1 MHESFK
7 IGDKVICEGKLG
19 RIIADLPYQVATD
32 EGANVRFD
40 GGGSTWDWAEN
51 IVHVSDVESERGFAV
66 GDEVYVDFEPF
77 FEPNMIYTISDN
89 AVAYGD
95 DDGEFAIG
103 FEGTNMLADHS
114 QLTHAYEEE
123 VSEESYEEESED
135 ISNVSVRVGIEGGE
149 KFKSLA
155 DSVSE
160 LNDKVE
166 IISNLI
172 VELKE
177 ATIAVADE
185 LSEAI
190 VVEPVGEP
198 VQETKL
204 SREEIVQRA
213 IDYVEE
219 QIDNNGEVSHG
230 VHALI
235 PEFIVDIEN
244 RMVMA
249 LLRSPYATGAIV
261 SRGMAETSEDDV
273 FNEHI
278 GKAIALARALGEE
291 VPEEFIIAPQ
301 PEQAEV
307 GMVVASIFDGKE
319 YELTG
324 RAEHLDV
331 KGEGRAFYIFGSN
344 ALWVGSDQFTIIDDS
359 KVGGK

>member
-7 IGDKVICEGKLG
+7 IGDRVLCDGELG
-19 RIIADLPYQVATD
+19 RITADLPHQIATD
-32 EGANVRFD
+32 EGANVRLD
-40 GGGSTWDWAEN
+40 SGRSTWNWAEK
-51 IVHVSDVESERGFAV
+51 IEHVGDVESDNEFAI

-77 FEPNMIYTISDN
+77 FEPNKIYTISDN

-95 DDGEFAIG
+95 DEDELAIG

-114 QLTHAYEEE
+114 QLTHAYEE
-123 VSEESYEEESED
+123 SYEEVSED

-177 ATIAVADE
+177 ATIAVANE

-190 VVEPVGEP
+190 VVEPVKEP
-198 VQETKL
+198 AQETKL
-204 SREEIVQRA
+204 SREEIVQKA

-219 QIDNNGEVSHG
+219 QIDINGEVSPG
-230 VHALI
+230 VHTLI

-244 RMVMA
+244 RIVMA
-249 LLRSPYATGAIV
+249 LLRSPYATGAVV
-261 SRGMAETSEDDV
+261 SRGIAETSEDDV

-291 VPEEFIIAPQ
+291 VPEEFINAPQ

-307 GMVVASIFDGKE
+307 GMIVASIFDGKE

-359 KVGGK
+359 NVGGK

>member
-1 MHESFK
+1 MNESFK
-7 IGDKVICEGKLG
+7 IGDTVICEGKLG
-19 RIIADLPYQVATD
+19 RIIADLPGQLAT
-32 EGANVRFD
+32 ERGANVKFD

-51 IVHVSDVESERGFAV
+51 IEHVSYVESERGFAV

-77 FEPNMIYTISDN
+77 FEPNEIYTISDI

-103 FEGTNMLADHS
+103 FEGTNMLADYT
-114 QLTHAYEEE
+114 QLTHAYE
-123 VSEESYEEESED
+123 EEESED

-185 LSEAI
+185 LAEAI

-204 SREEIVQRA
+204 SREEVVQLA

-219 QIDNNGEVSHG
+219 QIDINGDVVIGTHDLS
-230 VHALI
+230 

-244 RMVMA
+244 RIVLA

-261 SRGMAETSEDDV
+261 SRGIAETSEDDV

-307 GMVVASIFDGKE
+307 GMIVASIFDGKE

-359 KVGGK
+359 NVGGGK

>member
-1 MHESFK
+1 MNESFK

-19 RIIADLPYQVATD
+19 RIIADLPGQLAT
-32 EGANVRFD
+32 ERGANVKFD

-51 IVHVSDVESERGFAV
+51 IEHVSDVESDNEFAV

-89 AVAYGD
+89 AIAYGD
-95 DDGEFAIG
+95 DGEVAVG
-103 FEGTNMLADHS
+103 FEGTNMLADYT
-114 QLTHAYEEE
+114 QLTHAYEE
-123 VSEESYEEESED
+123 VESED
-135 ISNVSVRVGIEGGE
+135 ISSVSVRVGIEGGE

-177 ATIAVADE
+177 ATRAVSNE
-185 LSEAI
+185 LAEAI
-190 VVEPVGEP
+190 VVEPVKEP
-198 VQETKL
+198 AQETKL
-204 SREEIVQRA
+204 SREEAVQKAKQFVDSKRDCDGDIA
-213 IDYVEE
+213 VGIHY
-219 QIDNNGEVSHG
+219 
-230 VHALI
+230 LT
-235 PEFIVDIEN
+235 PEFIVNEEKRTVVAI
-244 RMVMA
+244 
-249 LLRSPYATGAIV
+249 LRPWMDESEVFSKGKAK
-261 SRGMAETSEDDV
+261 TSEGDV
-273 FNEHI
+273 FNAHI
-278 GKAIALARALGEE
+278 GKAIALARAIGEE
-291 VPEEFIIAPQ
+291 VPEEFITAPQ

-307 GMVVASIFDGKE
+307 GMIVASIFDGKE

-359 KVGGK
+359 NVGGK

>member
-7 IGDKVICEGKLG
+7 IGDKVTCEGKLG
-19 RIIADLPYQVATD
+19 RIVADLPHQICTD

-40 GGGSTWDWAEN
+40 DGGAIWNWAEK
-51 IVHVSDVESERGFAV
+51 IEHVGDVESDNEFAI

-77 FEPNMIYTISDN
+77 FEPNEIYTISDN
-89 AVAYGD
+89 AVVYGD
-95 DDGEFAIG
+95 DDGEFTMIG

-114 QLTHAYEEE
+114 QLSHAYEEE
-123 VSEESYEEESED
+123 VSED

-177 ATIAVADE
+177 ATIAVANE

-204 SREEIVQRA
+204 SREEVVQKA

-219 QIDNNGEVSHG
+219 QIDINGDVVIGTHDLS
-230 VHALI
+230 
-235 PEFIVDIEN
+235 PEFIVDNEN
-244 RMVMA
+244 RIVMA

-261 SRGMAETSEDDV
+261 SRGIAETSEDDV

-307 GMVVASIFDGKE
+307 GMIVASIFYGKE

-324 RAEHLDV
+324 RAEHLDA